1 MKFTYQISETRPFI
15 NWIYFFHAWGMGGQ
29 QGVEREKLR
38 ADAEAMLDSWEDRFH
53 TYATFEIFNANGDG
67 DDLLLGNIRIPMLR
81 QQKVSRQGRPS
92 LCLTDYVRPLSS
104 RVVDK
109 VGAFA
114 TTVDADIESRY
125 QDDVYQHMLAQV
137 LAERL
142 AESTAERLHA
152 DVRKH
157 YWGYAPDE
165 NLSMTDI
172 LNERYQG
179 IRPAVGYPSIPD
191 MSINFILSDLLDM
204 PQIGI
209 HLTESGMMTP
219 HASVSG
225 LMFSHPQATYFDIG
239 KIGEDQF
246 NDYARRRGLPIE
258 VMRRF
263 LASSLIRK

>member
-1 MKFTYQISETRPFI
+1 M
-15 NWIYFFHAWGMGGQ
+15 
-29 QGVEREKLR
+29 
-38 ADAEAMLDSWEDRFH
+38 
-53 TYATFEIFNANGDG
+53 
-67 DDLLLGNIRIPMLR
+67 
-81 QQKVSRQGRPS
+81 
-92 LCLTDYVRPLSS
+92 
-104 RVVDK
+104 VDK

>member
-1 MKFTYQISETRPFI
+1 MFISI
-15 NWIYFFHAWGMGGQ
+15 C
-29 QGVEREKLR
+29 
-38 ADAEAMLDSWEDRFH
+38 
-53 TYATFEIFNANGDG
+53 
-67 DDLLLGNIRIPMLR
+67 LLKCW
-81 QQKVSRQGRPS
+81 Q
-92 LCLTDYVRPLSS
+92 
-104 RVVDK
+104 
-109 VGAFA
+109 
-114 TTVDADIESRY
+114 
-125 QDDVYQHMLAQV
+125 
-137 LAERL
+137 
-142 AESTAERLHA
+142 AERLHT
-152 DVRKH
+152 DVRKY
-157 YWGYAPDE
+157 YWGYASDE

-246 NDYARRRGLPIE
+246 NDYVRRRGLPIE

>member
-1 MKFTYQISETRPFI
+1 MKLTFQITETRLFI

-38 ADAEAMLDSWEDRFH
+38 ADAEVMLDSWENCFH
-53 TYATFEIFNANGDG
+53 TYATFEIFNANSDG

-104 RVVDK
+104 GVVDK

-114 TTVDADIESRY
+114 TTVDADIESHY

-152 DVRKH
+152 DV
-157 YWGYAPDE
+157 
-165 NLSMTDI
+165 
-172 LNERYQG
+172 
-179 IRPAVGYPSIPD
+179 
-191 MSINFILSDLLDM
+191 
-204 PQIGI
+204 
-209 HLTESGMMTP
+209 
-219 HASVSG
+219 
-225 LMFSHPQATYFDIG
+225 
-239 KIGEDQF
+239 
-246 NDYARRRGLPIE
+246 
-258 VMRRF
+258 
-263 LASSLIRK
+263 